1 MQIKAFLCGAVVASL
16 AWVAVPA
23 AANLFGAGPAE
34 SPAQATHWQPASA
47 PPASATGRTAH
58 EAHAEL
64 MQRWEAMTPE
74 ERAAHDR
81 MTQCPYA
88 GRSHGRAGQAEV
100 MQGLRPMR
108 EPQQI

>member
-23 AANLFGAGPAE
+23 AANLFGAGTAE
-34 SPAQATHWQPASA
+34 MAAQAAPWQ
-47 PPASATGRTAH
+47 PASATGRTAH

-64 MQRWEAMTPE
+64 MRRWEAMTPE

>member
-23 AANLFGAGPAE
+23 AANLFGASPSEA
-34 SPAQATHWQPASA
+34 PAQAAHWQPASA
-47 PPASATGRTAH
+47 APASATGRTAH
-58 EAHAEL
+58 EAHAVL
-64 MQRWEAMTPE
+64 MRRWEAMTPE

-88 GRSHGRAGQAEV
+88 DRAHGRAGPAEV
-100 MQGLRPMR
+100 MPGLRPMR